1 MENKGDTY
9 SEDFRHACECKSWAK
24 KALRL
29 KNEGQV
35 DVQAWWVSTFELIK
49 RYRGG
54 AAAVRLEKGV
64 QEWLLT
70 RKQQLIDELSKEQN
84 LEGA

>member
-1 MENKGDTY
+1 MESKSDTY
-9 SEDFRHACECKSWAK
+9 SEEFRHVCECKSWAK

-64 QEWLLT
+64 QGWLLT
-70 RKQQLIDELSKEQN
+70 RKQQLMEEIAKEQS

>member
-64 QEWLLT
+64 QE
-70 RKQQLIDELSKEQN
+70 
-84 LEGA
+84 

>member
-1 MENKGDTY
+1 M
-9 SEDFRHACECKSWAK
+9 
-24 KALRL
+24 
-29 KNEGQV
+29 

-49 RYRGG
+49 GYRGG